1 MNDVYLSTLS
11 NIESTDNWDLPGFSI
26 FLLFRMNEAQ
36 NRPRREY
43 TPKAKPVFDFDS
55 DNQSTNGG
63 YTISVGPPPSRNS
76 GKTVAHATYCICQLI
91 EKEFLSN
98 ISLLQI

>member
-1 MNDVYLSTLS
+1 
-11 NIESTDNWDLPGFSI
+11 
-26 FLLFRMNEAQ
+26 MNEAQ

-63 YTISVGPPPSRNS
+63 YTTSVATPSSRNS
-76 GKTVAHATYCICQLI
+76 GNTVGHATYSVHQLI
-91 EKEFLSN
+91 KEKA
-98 ISLLQI
+98 ISFNLILLLQPVLRFTHTETAV